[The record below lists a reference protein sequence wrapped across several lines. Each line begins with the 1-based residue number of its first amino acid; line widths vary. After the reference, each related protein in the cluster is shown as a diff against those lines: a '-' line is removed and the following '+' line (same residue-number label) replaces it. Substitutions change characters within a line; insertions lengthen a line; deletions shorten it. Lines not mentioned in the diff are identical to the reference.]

1 MGRQAVVVVVRGKGA
16 RGFHNSEGH
25 FLGDTLSPC
34 WAPATDLPVLA
45 DREVGPASLVAWQV
59 PGSRRRAG
67 AHNPL
72 AGTCYPAPGPGG
84 ETDKWAVK
92 F

>member
-1 MGRQAVVVVVRGKGA
+1 MVVVVRGKGA

-59 PGSRRRAG
+59 PGSRR
-67 AHNPL
+67 PP
-72 AGTCYPAPGPGG
+72 YPGFELLQEDNVSPKKRP
-84 ETDKWAVK
+84 
-92 F
+92 